1 MHTSTTSTV
10 PLQAWTA
17 EQLQQ
22 ATQGQWYFPA
32 KSPLTPLLQRG
43 ELLPLN
49 RDLRS
54 VAPQEGFQIK
64 RILTDSRYAESGD
77 AFLALKGERFDA
89 HDFVAQVATQGCQ
102 IAIVERPIDVDIA
115 QLIVKDT
122 RLALGHLGAYRRQQ
136 NPQLKVIALTG
147 SSGKT
152 TTKEMLGSILSR
164 LAPTLITRGNL
175 NNDLGAP
182 MMLLELRQEHQYAV
196 MELGASHQGEID
208 YTSNLVQPHVAGI
221 LNIGT
226 AHLGEFGGREGIC
239 RAKSEIY
246 AHILPQGTAIIP
258 AQDDFST
265 TIKQNLPKSLFDKGG
280 GVLSFGDGGEVFTT
294 DIQLFPQS
302 ALFNL
307 HTPQGVRAVN
317 LPFAGAHN
325 VQNAAAA
332 TAFALAIGIAL
343 DDIVLGLEQA
353 QGAKGRLNFIQHQ
366 NHLFIDD
373 TYNANPTSMRAAA
386 QVLLQQ
392 QGLKVMVMG
401 DIGELGESSWQEH
414 HDLGRDLTQLSLDQ
428 LVVVGEF
435 AAAAQQG
442 SAHSEKLH
450 AFATQA
456 EALPFL
462 VNLVQRHQP
471 QSMSFLFKGSRYTH
485 MESLMA
491 DLMEK
496 I

>member
-10 PLQAWTA
+10 PLEPWTA

-22 ATQGQWYFPA
+22 ATQGEWHNARIPQ
-32 KSPLTPLLQRG
+32 G
-43 ELLPLN
+43 E
-49 RDLRS
+49 
-54 VAPQEGFQIK
+54 VK
-64 RILTDSRYAESGD
+64 RILTDSRHAEAGD
-77 AFLALKGERFDA
+77 VFLALKGERFDA
-89 HDFVAQVATQGCQ
+89 HNFVDQVVIQGCQ
-102 IAIVERPIDVDIA
+102 IAIVERPVDAEIA

-136 NPQLKVIALTG
+136 NQQLKVIALTG

-175 NNDLGAP
+175 NNDLGVP
-182 MMLLELRQEHQYAV
+182 MMLLELRQDHQFAV
-196 MELGASHQGEID
+196 MELGASHQGEIN

-246 AHILPQGTAIIP
+246 RHIWDYGTAIVP
-258 AQDDFST
+258 AHDDFT
-265 TIKQNLPKSLFDKGG
+265 VNIRLNAQGHQI
-280 GVLSFGDGGEVFTT
+280 LSFGEGGDVFAT
-294 DIQLFPQS
+294 DVVLHPQS
-302 ALFNL
+302 AQFNL
-307 HTPQGVRAVN
+307 HTPQGSRAIN

-332 TAFALAIGIAL
+332 AAFALAIGVEL
-343 DDIVLGLEQA
+343 DQIVEGLEQA

-414 HDLGRDLTQLSLDQ
+414 HDLGRDLVGQPLDH

-435 AAAAQQG
+435 ATAAQQG
-442 SAHSEKLH
+442 ATDSAKLH
-450 AFATQA
+450 AFASQA
-456 EALPFL
+456 DALPFL
-462 VNLVQRHQP
+462 INLVQTHQP

-485 MESLMA
+485 METLMA

>member
-10 PLQAWTA
+10 PLEPWTA
-17 EQLQQ
+17 QQLQQ
-22 ATQGQWYFPA
+22 ATHGEWHQQMMPQG
-32 KSPLTPLLQRG
+32 
-43 ELLPLN
+43 E
-49 RDLRS
+49 
-54 VAPQEGFQIK
+54 IK
-64 RILTDSRYAESGD
+64 RILTDSRHAEAGD
-77 AFLALKGERFDA
+77 VFLALKGERFDA
-89 HDFVAQVATQGCQ
+89 HDFVAQVAVQGCQ
-102 IAIVERPIDVDIA
+102 IAIVERAIDADIA
-115 QLIVKDT
+115 QLVVKDT
-122 RLALGHLGAYRRQQ
+122 RIALGQLGAYRRQQ
-136 NPQLKVIALTG
+136 NRQLKVIALTG

-152 TTKEMLGSILSR
+152 TCKEMLGSILSR

-175 NNDLGAP
+175 NNDLGVP
-182 MMLLELRQEHQYAV
+182 MMLLELRAEHQYAV

-239 RAKSEIY
+239 CAKSEIY
-246 AHILPQGTAIIP
+246 AHILPKGTAIIP
-258 AQDDFST
+258 ADDDFAAS
-265 TIKQNLPKSLFDKGG
+265 IRQHLENLPQSLFNQEERLNI
-280 GVLSFGDGGEVFTT
+280 LSFGHGGDVFTSEL
-294 DIQLFPQS
+294 QLQAQS
-302 ALFNL
+302 AQFNL
-307 HTPQGVRAVN
+307 HTPQGTRAVT

-332 TAFALAIGIAL
+332 TAFALAIGIEL
-343 DDIVLGLEQA
+343 DDIVQGLEQA

-366 NHLFIDD
+366 QHLFIDD
-373 TYNANPTSMRAAA
+373 TYNANPSSMRAAA

-401 DIGELGESSWQEH
+401 DIGELGDSSWQEH
-414 HDLGRDLTQLSLDQ
+414 HDLGRDLTALPLDV

-435 AAAAQQG
+435 AQAARQG
-442 SAHSEKLH
+442 SAHAANLH

-456 EALPFL
+456 EALVFL
-462 VNLVQRHQP
+462 MNLVQTHQP

-485 MESLMA
+485 MENLMTA
-491 DLMEK
+491 LMEK

>member
-10 PLQAWTA
+10 PLEPWTA

-22 ATQGQWYFPA
+22 VTHGEWHNAKIPQG
-32 KSPLTPLLQRG
+32 
-43 ELLPLN
+43 E
-49 RDLRS
+49 
-54 VAPQEGFQIK
+54 VK
-64 RILTDSRYAESGD
+64 RILTDSRHAEAGD
-77 AFLALKGERFDA
+77 VFLALKGERFDA
-89 HDFVAQVATQGCQ
+89 HNFVDQVVAQGCQ
-102 IAIVERPIDVDIA
+102 IAIVERPVDAEIA

-136 NPQLKVIALTG
+136 NQQLKVIALTG

-175 NNDLGAP
+175 NNDLGVP
-182 MMLLELRQEHQYAV
+182 MMLLELRQDHQFAV

-246 AHILPQGTAIIP
+246 RHILDHGTAIVP
-258 AQDDFST
+258 AYDDFSA
-265 TIKQNLPKSLFDKGG
+265 TIHLNAQGHQI
-280 GVLSFGDGGEVFTT
+280 LSFGEGGDVFAT
-294 DIQLFPQS
+294 DIQLHPQS
-302 ALFNL
+302 AQFNL

-317 LPFAGAHN
+317 LPFAGMHN

-332 TAFALAIGIAL
+332 AAFALAIGVEL
-343 DDIVLGLEQA
+343 DQIVEGLEQA

-414 HDLGRDLTQLSLDQ
+414 HDLGRDLVDQPLDH

-435 AAAAQQG
+435 ATAAQQG
-442 SAHSEKLH
+442 ATDSEKLH
-450 AFATQA
+450 AFASQA
-456 EALPFL
+456 DALPFL
-462 VNLVQRHQP
+462 INLVQTHQP

-485 MESLMA
+485 METLMA

>member
-10 PLQAWTA
+10 PLEPWTA

-22 ATQGQWYFPA
+22 ATQGEWHNARIP
-32 KSPLTPLLQRG
+32 KG
-43 ELLPLN
+43 E
-49 RDLRS
+49 
-54 VAPQEGFQIK
+54 VK
-64 RILTDSRYAESGD
+64 RILTDSRHAEAGD
-77 AFLALKGERFDA
+77 VFLALKGERFDA
-89 HDFVAQVATQGCQ
+89 HNFVDQVVAQGCQ
-102 IAIVERPIDVDIA
+102 IAIVERPVDAEIA

-136 NPQLKVIALTG
+136 NQQLKVIALTG

-175 NNDLGAP
+175 NNDLGVP
-182 MMLLELRQEHQYAV
+182 MMLLELRQDHQFAV

-246 AHILPQGTAIIP
+246 THILDHGTAIVP
-258 AQDDFST
+258 AHDDFT
-265 TIKQNLPKSLFDKGG
+265 AAIRLNAQGHQI
-280 GVLSFGDGGEVFTT
+280 LSFGEGGDVFTT
-294 DIQLFPQS
+294 DVVLHPQS
-302 ALFNL
+302 AQFDL
-307 HTPQGVRAVN
+307 HTPQGSRAIN

-332 TAFALAIGIAL
+332 AAFALSIGVEL
-343 DDIVLGLEQA
+343 DQIVEGLEQA

-414 HDLGRDLTQLSLDQ
+414 HDLGRDLVGQPLDH

-435 AAAAQQG
+435 ATAAQQG
-442 SAHSEKLH
+442 ATDSAKLH
-450 AFATQA
+450 AFASQA
-456 EALPFL
+456 DALPFL
-462 VNLVQRHQP
+462 INLVQTHQP

-485 MESLMA
+485 METLMA